1 MDFQRTTEMIPQLPP
16 LAMDGLEEKENILGS
31 AFLTIFPI
39 STLYARSENVLGKWS
54 NLDPIHGWLP

>member
-1 MDFQRTTEMIPQLPP
+1 MIPQLPL
-16 LAMDGLEEKENILGS
+16 LARNGPEEKEKILGS

-39 STLYARSENVLGKWS
+39 STLYAHSENVLGKWS